1 MYTGEKEKQSE
12 CEASNQSQHKCKSC
26 LFCIT
31 VWKKKYFYPLLC
43 LISVPKTLDSCH
55 SLFPLCWFNC
65 VLFWVF
71 FPLLGTF
78 RCPILSPVGVSVC
91 VHSWHVCICVHQA
104 YSSRRTSPEY
114 AALFLSS
121 SSFCDSHKA
130 LIHSSLFSSHLLSN
144 PSLQRAVGSNR
155 LKPRS
160 TVAVAFFYQLVM
172 EQNLNWE
179 LNVFDLWND
188 LLSFCKMT
196 SFMNEDV
203 WPHLMVF
210 YMFD

>member
-1 MYTGEKEKQSE
+1 MYTGDKGKQWE
-12 CEASNQSQHKCKSC
+12 GGASNQSEHKCKNC
-26 LFCIT
+26 LFWFERKSIFTLYFVSFQCQKHWT
-31 VWKKKYFYPLLC
+31 VAIRCFHSAD
-43 LISVPKTLDSCH
+43 LI
-55 SLFPLCWFNC
+55 
-65 VLFWVF
+65 VF
-71 FPLLGTF
+71 CFGVFSLLGTF
-78 RCPILSPVGVSVC
+78 RCPILSLVGVSVC

-121 SSFCDSHKA
+121 SSFCDSHKS
-130 LIHSSLFSSHLLSN
+130 LIHSSLFSSHFLSN
-144 PSLQRAVGSNR
+144 PSLQRDVGGNR
-155 LKPRS
+155 RKPRS
-160 TVAVAFFYQLVM
+160 TIAVAFFYQLVM
-172 EQNLNWE
+172 EQHLNWE
-179 LNVFDLWND
+179 LNMFDLWND